1 MTALSVISEL
11 HASNSRRVSTLHLL
25 ARDVTASVEPFVL
38 RRILSLGLP
47 VRGSP
52 TLTDDP
58 SGSGQEDEPYEYRRG
73 SKGIGRLGQGDP
85 LLRDGR
91 LDRAGRPQQRQ
102 LPALYGGRCPCAA
115 LYPSCSRSRFFD
127 RPHPAAARSLAG
139 QSPRQRR
146 REAA

>member
-1 MTALSVISEL
+1 MTALSVTSEL
-11 HASNSRRVSTLHLL
+11 HASNSRRVIISTSLL
-25 ARDVTASVEPFVL
+25 ATSRHPSPFVL
-38 RRILSLGLP
+38 RRILSLDLP

-91 LDRAGRPQQRQ
+91 FDRAGRPQQRQ
-102 LPALYGGRCPCAA
+102 LPALYGGRYPRAA
-115 LYPSCSRSRFFD
+115 
-127 RPHPAAARSLAG
+127 
-139 QSPRQRR
+139 
-146 REAA
+146 